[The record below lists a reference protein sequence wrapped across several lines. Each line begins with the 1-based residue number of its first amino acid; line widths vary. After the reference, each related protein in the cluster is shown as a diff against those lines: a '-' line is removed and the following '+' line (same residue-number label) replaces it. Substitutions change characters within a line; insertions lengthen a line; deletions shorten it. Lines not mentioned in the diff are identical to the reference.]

1 MPRRRRILYVHS
13 TLMPPPVD
21 LSTDRFYLLSGE
33 LEGDILQPIWF
44 QSPAQVEAMFGPGSY
59 PVYTAGNFRYHWF
72 LSSTAQGIGNRLA
85 TFWFYI
91 RKGLE
96 VYRQR
101 RFECIVAYSHMTT
114 GLFAG
119 ALKLLTGTR
128 LITEIA
134 TTPHLVYIT
143 ESPVPDWR
151 HRIRKLY
158 SDISLH
164 LSMLLSNRAHFLFP
178 DQLSPYP
185 LLRKVRNSVFHEFVP
200 VGAIDRPPPE
210 ENPELYAL
218 LVGAPWYL
226 KGADVLIEAFLS
238 LSDEFPEFKLRILGY
253 FPDIEQLRS
262 LAHGSTQIEF
272 LKARPNPEAIEII
285 RRATVV
291 VLPSRCEGMGRV
303 LIEGMAAGIPL
314 IGSNIG
320 GIPFM
325 IRDQDNGFIVPV
337 GNAPALADRLRRLF
351 TDNDMRRRMGA
362 RGYARAHEELNETV
376 YVREFVRMVEATMQR
391 SG

>member
-1 MPRRRRILYVHS
+1 
-13 TLMPPPVD
+13 
-21 LSTDRFYLLSGE
+21 
-33 LEGDILQPIWF
+33 
-44 QSPAQVEAMFGPGSY
+44 
-59 PVYTAGNFRYHWF
+59 
-72 LSSTAQGIGNRLA
+72 
-85 TFWFYI
+85 
-91 RKGLE
+91 
-96 VYRQR
+96 
-101 RFECIVAYSHMTT
+101 
-114 GLFAG
+114 
-119 ALKLLTGTR
+119 
-128 LITEIA
+128 
-134 TTPHLVYIT
+134 
-143 ESPVPDWR
+143 
-151 HRIRKLY
+151 
-158 SDISLH
+158 
-164 LSMLLSNRAHFLFP
+164 
-178 DQLSPYP
+178 
-185 LLRKVRNSVFHEFVP
+185 VFHEFVP
-200 VGAIDRPPPE
+200 VGAIDRPPRE

-351 TDNDMRRRMGA
+351 TDNDMRHRMGA